1 MHPRRSGVSLLAV
14 VQGRRHRPTRRL
26 SIRTDQPLAHPDQQ
40 QADRGSERRPVPL
53 PPVRL
58 RPATGREPL
67 KLGLPIMH
75 ELLELAGM
83 HGIALF
89 AGLPYRICLRS

>member
-1 MHPRRSGVSLLAV
+1 MAV
-14 VQGRRHRPTRRL
+14 VHRRRHRPTGRL
-26 SIRTDQPLAHPDQQ
+26 SIGTDQPLAHPDQQ
-40 QADRGSERRPVPL
+40 QADGCPERRPVAL
-53 PPVRL
+53 APVRL
-58 RPATGREPL
+58 RPANGREPL
-67 KLGLPIMH
+67 QFGLPIMH